1 MSKRMDAEVGV
12 KVHQLVG
19 DFLEQGQR
27 PDVETVF
34 IAAGRLVRAQPF
46 SETYRAGPQRVTC
59 LTVIG
64 LAMSPP
70 PEWTFMGR
78 EIPAGDGR
86 LDLAWSA
93 PAREGEI
100 GTASVLIDEIKVAG
114 YAAQLEN
121 NRTIDQVRRY
131 LDFGVATYGASFV
144 GVRLLA
150 LSAPRRS
157 LLWRP
162 GPPAAEGSRQL
173 LEATPY
179 WFGPRPA
186 VAG

>member
-1 MSKRMDAEVGV
+1 MSKRLDAEVGIR
-12 KVHQLVG
+12 VHQLI
-19 DFLEQGQR
+19 GQFAR
-27 PDVETVF
+27 ECRHVSVEEVF
-34 IAAGRLVRAQPF
+34 TAAGRLVRARPF

-70 PEWTFMGR
+70 PGWAFLGSEL
-78 EIPAGDGR
+78 PAGDGR

-93 PAREGEI
+93 PIDDGGPMAG
-100 GTASVLIDEIKVAG
+100 SVLIDEIKVVS
-114 YAAQLEN
+114 YAAQLDD
-121 NRTIDQVRRY
+121 NRTLNQVRRY
-131 LDFGVATYGASFV
+131 LDFGVATYGSQFA

-162 GPPAAEGSRQL
+162 GPLGAEGSRQL
-173 LEATPY
+173 LETTPY
-179 WFGPRPA
+179 WFGPRA
-186 VAG
+186 QAAG